1 MSVITRRSFVK
12 TAAACA
18 AMLETRAVWAN
29 PLGVPP
35 GVQLYSVREYLPKDF
50 EGTLKQLAGMGYQE
64 AEAAGFF
71 GHSAAN
77 VKRAMDGAGL
87 RCVSAHYGMTDL
99 QSRLEEIIGFA
110 KEAGLEYIVCSSP
123 MMRDASRAKG
133 LSWNAMMEAVPL
145 DDWKW
150 NAEQF
155 NAIGERLHQAGLKL
169 AYHNHFVEFHPKE
182 GGVRPYDVILQT
194 TDPKLVAMEMDVG
207 WVVIGGASPEEYLT
221 RYPDRFSML
230 HVKQFKL
237 ADWKPGETPVSTEM
251 NQGSIDYKRLFAAAE
266 HAPIQHIFAEQEDFP
281 DMPAMQ
287 ALQVDAEWLRRF
299 RG

>member
-1 MSVITRRSFVK
+1 
-12 TAAACA
+12 
-18 AMLETRAVWAN
+18 
-29 PLGVPP
+29 
-35 GVQLYSVREYLPKDF
+35 
-50 EGTLKQLAGMGYQE
+50 
-64 AEAAGFF
+64 
-71 GHSAAN
+71 
-77 VKRAMDGAGL
+77 
-87 RCVSAHYGMTDL
+87 
-99 QSRLEEIIGFA
+99 
-110 KEAGLEYIVCSSP
+110 
-123 MMRDASRAKG
+123 
-133 LSWNAMMEAVPL
+133 MMEAVPL

-155 NAIGERLHQAGLKL
+155 NAIGKTLHQAGLKF
-169 AYHNHFVEFHPKE
+169 AYHNHFVEFHRKE

-221 RYPDRFSML
+221 RYPERFSML

-251 NQGSIDYKRLFAAAE
+251 NQGSIDYKRLFAAAKKT
-266 HAPIQHIFAEQEDFP
+266 PIRHIFAEQEDFP

-287 ALQVDAEWLRRF
+287 ALQVDAEWLKRF

>member
-1 MSVITRRSFVK
+1 MSSVTRRSFVK
-12 TAAACA
+12 TAAAFV

-50 EGTLKQLAGMGYQE
+50 EGTLKQLAAMGYQE

-71 GHSAAN
+71 GHSAAE
-77 VKRAMDGAGL
+77 VKQAMDAAGL
-87 RCVSAHYGMTDL
+87 RCVSAHYGMADL

-110 KEAGLEYIVCSSP
+110 KKAGLEYVVCSSP

-169 AYHNHFVEFHPKE
+169 AYHNHFVEFHRKE

-221 RYPDRFSML
+221 RYPERFSML

-251 NQGSIDYKRLFAAAE
+251 NQGSIDYKRLFAAAKKT
-266 HAPIQHIFAEQEDFP
+266 PIRHIFAEQEDFP

-287 ALQVDAEWLRRF
+287 ALQVDAEWLKRF